1 MKKILLT
8 ILCVAF
14 SVCAF
19 AKENK
24 PNEGQKNAYVA
35 ADAIF
40 KKGATL
46 AETVKA
52 TRPEYAKWREEQLKS
67 VSADVS
73 FGDWYASQ
81 AIRVWHKAGIK
92 IDPSRGNRFDLA
104 DVWQNKDLWEKMP
117 IVDGQPFDMMCRNP
131 NYYSNTLTVLRR
143 TVTAKK
149 DCRIYI
155 TFGSH
160 YPVTAYLNGKSV
172 YNTLTEEGKKLV
184 DDVTATAVGKQN
196 EVAIFPLDL
205 KKGENQLVFRLF
217 YQEAKAE
224 KSIYFSPY
232 ADPSI
237 ELARKL
243 KKNFESATA
252 LWKWKLSISSQ
263 TLPALFSAKDNS
275 EFMAEALKNVV
286 ESSMFSAAKF
296 EKEVEALKGKTDEA
310 SFIARVKTFEDAYLT
325 RKVERTLGYDVKNV
339 RAAMEDIAKSYPE
352 YDKSL
357 FDELKK
363 WESKWNSLREGVAKN
378 DAKSLEEA
386 KEFSAFAKK
395 ALLANP
401 LLKQYPSWVFVR
413 RDLNTRAAGLPA
425 NWQGNTSLTMRTWSD
440 LKNVGY
446 QQVHN
451 HKFKDELW
459 GFDIASNNSQKRIF
473 KPVKNTAIAD
483 LDISYDGNR
492 VLYSTIDDKAQW
504 HLDEYDVKTGKVKQ
518 VSPRLYADIDN
529 YDGCYLPDGKIIYCS
544 SATFV
549 GVPCV
554 AGQDY
559 VPNLFVMNPNAGSL
573 EDIDNSIR
581 QLTYEQ
587 DADWMPTVMENGRV
601 MYTRWE
607 YTDNSHYFARILM
620 HMNPDGTAQSSFY
633 GTTSFWPNSLFYC
646 RQVPNDPNKFVGI
659 VSGHHGIARTGELH
673 LFDISKGKIEEQGR
687 VHKFPSYKREY
698 QAKIMDR
705 LVDGKWPQLIHP
717 YPLSEK
723 YIVCA
728 GKESLPDK
736 FVVYGGK
743 FVIYLVDAFDNM
755 VPLVELKDA
764 HAMEPMP
771 LQARKKPQEI
781 MDKTNPD
788 LDYGWVFLNDIYQ
801 GGGLKDVPRGSVKK
815 LRVIEYFYGYRNI
828 GNHHV
833 IAEEGSWDIK
843 RIHGTVDVEPD
854 GSAFFKVPANR
865 PIAIQPLD
873 ENGNAL
879 QLMRSWFVV
888 MPGETQ
894 SCVGCHESQGMTPTS
909 KPAMAARKRP
919 QEIKKFVADVRGYSY
934 VRDVQPVLDKY
945 CVGCHDGSKPNRP
958 YFKRGGE
965 VYKTYPKANGFSQ
978 SYFDL
983 MRYVRRSGPESN
995 QHMLSPLEFHSST
1008 SELMQLLNKGHQ
1020 GVKLDK
1026 QSMDILRTWID
1037 LNVPFH
1043 GVWTEVYNCIP
1054 WDDHKRRMWALKKY
1068 ANRTDD
1074 QNAITYDGGIQEFVA
1089 PDKAKTHTDKQAPKA
1104 DGFPFDSATA
1114 EKKRDN
1120 LKLPKEI
1127 VVDMAD
1133 GISMRFTL
1141 IPAGQF
1147 AMGSNSN
1154 FYDEGP
1160 VTLTKIEKPFY
1171 MAQFE
1176 TTNKQYNAFDSKHD
1190 SGHLDRHWKDHV
1202 NPGYPANRPEQSV
1215 IRVSWNDAQKFCQW
1229 MSEKF
1234 GVKFSLPTEAQWEWA
1249 ARAGSD
1255 KDFWFGDVN
1264 ANYGMFDN
1272 LADYNIVKLAVDG
1285 IDPQPIVNPSPY
1297 LAYVPNDKNID
1308 DGELLMTEVGKYK
1321 PNPFGL
1327 YDINGN
1333 VAEWTAD
1340 SYTESLGGAKVGE
1353 SKAVRGGSWRDR
1365 AKWARVTVRRN
1376 YEPWQK
1382 VYNVGFRVIIE
1393 DAEKAAKLFKEA
1405 SKLPAPKERPTV
1417 PRADTI

>member
-1 MKKILLT
+1 MKREILT
-8 ILCVAF
+8 ILC
-14 SVCAF
+14 
-19 AKENK
+19 
-24 PNEGQKNAYVA
+24 
-35 ADAIF
+35 AIF
-40 KKGATL
+40 SLCSFANDSANVSEIANKLYKKGATL
-46 AETVKA
+46 ADTVKA
-52 TRPEYAKWREEQLKS
+52 TRPEYIKWREEQMNLLKNDITFS
-67 VSADVS
+67 
-73 FGDWYASQ
+73 DWICSRSIQ
-81 AIRVWHKAGIK
+81 VWREEAKK
-92 IDPSRGNRFDLA
+92 VDPAVGNRFDIN
-104 DVWQNKDLWEKMP
+104 DVWQNENFWEKMS
-117 IVDGQPFDMMCRNP
+117 IVDGQPFDMMINNP
-131 NYYSNTLTVLRR
+131 NFYSNTINILRR
-143 TVTAKK
+143 TINAKK
-149 DCRIYI
+149 DCKINV
-155 TFGSH
+155 TLGSLF
-160 YPVTAYLNGKSV
+160 PVTVYLNGKVV
-172 YNTLTEEGKKLV
+172 YNTLDEKSKKLIS
-184 DDVTATAVGKQN
+184 DGTLTALGNKNDVVL
-196 EVAIFPLDL
+196 IPLNL
-205 KKGENQLVFRLF
+205 KKGDNELVLRFF
-217 YQEAKAE
+217 FKDAKAE
-224 KSIYFSPY
+224 KSIYFSSL

-237 ELARKL
+237 EMAKKL
-243 KKNFESATA
+243 LSDFDSAKA
-252 LWKWKLSISSQ
+252 LQKWKISQSAQ

-275 EFMAEALKNVV
+275 EFMAEPLENIV
-286 ESSMFSAAKF
+286 ETSMFSAAKF
-296 EKEVEALKGKTDEA
+296 EKEVESLKGKTDEA
-310 SFIARVKTFEDAYLT
+310 SFIARIKVFEDAYLT
-325 RKVERTLGYDVKNV
+325 RNVERTLGYDIKNV
-339 RAAMEDIAKSYPE
+339 RAAMEDISKSYPE

-357 FDELKK
+357 FKELKK
-363 WESKWNSLREGVAKN
+363 WESKWDTLKAGIAKGDAVAL
-378 DAKSLEEA
+378 AEA
-386 KEFSAFAKK
+386 KQFSAFAKK

-401 LLKQYPSWVFVR
+401 LLKQYPKWVFVR
-413 RDLNTRAAGLPA
+413 RDSSTRMVGLPA
-425 NWQGNTSLTMRTWSD
+425 NWQGNTSLTLRTWSD
-440 LKNVGY
+440 KKNKGY
-446 QQVHN
+446 QRVID

-459 GFDIASNNSQKRIF
+459 GFDITSADSQKQIF
-473 KPVKNTAIAD
+473 KPAKDTAIAD
-483 LDISYDGNR
+483 LDISYDGEN
-492 VLYSTIDDKAQW
+492 VLYSTIDEKSQW
-504 HLDEYDVKTGKVKQ
+504 HLDELNVKTGKVKQ
-518 VSPRLYADIDN
+518 VSPRLFEDIDN

-554 AGQDY
+554 EGVDY
-559 VPNLFVMNPNAGSL
+559 VPNLFLMNPNAGSP
-573 EDIDNSIR
+573 EEVDKTTR

-646 RQVPNDPNKFVGI
+646 RQIPNDPNKFVGI

-673 LFDISKGKIEEQGR
+673 LFDISKGKIEEKGR
-687 VHKFPSYKREY
+687 VHKFPSYGREY
-698 QAKIMDR
+698 KAVVKDR

-723 YIVCA
+723 YVVCA
-728 GKESLPDK
+728 GRENPRTQ
-736 FVVYGGK
+736 FNVYGGK

-755 VPLVELKDA
+755 VPLVELDNA

-771 LQARKKPQEI
+771 LQSRKKPQEI
-781 MDKTNPD
+781 MDKTNPEI
-788 LDYGWVFLNDIYQ
+788 DYGYVFLNDIYQ
-801 GGGLKDVPRGSVKK
+801 GEGLKDVPRGTVKK
-815 LRVIEYFYGYRNI
+815 LRVIEYFYGYRNT

-843 RIHGTVDVEPD
+843 RIHGTVDVEED
-854 GSAFFKVPANR
+854 GSAFFKIPANR
-865 PIAIQPLD
+865 PVAIQPLD
-873 ENGNAL
+873 KDGNAL
-879 QLMRSWFVV
+879 QLMRSWFTV

-909 KPAMAARKRP
+909 KPALAARKRP

-945 CVGCHDGSKPNRP
+945 CVGCHDGSKPERP
-958 YFKRGGE
+958 NFKRGKE
-965 VYKTYPKANGFSQ
+965 IFRTVEKAHGFNQ
-978 SYFDL
+978 SYLDL

-1043 GVWTEVYNCIP
+1043 GVWTEVYDQIP

-1089 PDKAKTHTDKQAPKA
+1089 PKTVASHADKNVPKA

-1114 EKKRDN
+1114 EKKHDDS
-1120 LKLPKEI
+1120 KLPKEI
-1127 VVDMAD
+1127 VVDM
-1133 GISMRFTL
+1133 GNNVSMRFTL

-1147 AMGSNSN
+1147 VMGSNSS

-1160 VTLTKIEKPFY
+1160 AKLEKIEKPFY

-1176 TTNKQYNAFDSKHD
+1176 TTNKQYNVFDSKHD

-1202 NPGYPANRPEQSV
+1202 NLGYPANRPDQSV
-1215 IRVSWNDAQKFCQW
+1215 IRVSWNDAQKFCEW

-1249 ARAGSD
+1249 ARGGSD
-1255 KDFWFGDVN
+1255 KDFWFGNVGT
-1264 ANYGMFDN
+1264 NYGMLEN
-1272 LADYNIVKLAVDG
+1272 LADYSTIKFAVNG
-1285 IDPQPIVNPSPY
+1285 IDPQPVINPSPHI
-1297 LAYVPNDKNID
+1297 AYIPNDKEID
-1308 DGELLMTEVGKYK
+1308 DGNLIMTEVGQYK

-1333 VAEWTAD
+1333 VSEWTSD
-1340 SYTESLGGAKVGE
+1340 NYTETLGGAKVGE
-1353 SKAVRGGSWRDR
+1353 GKTVRGGSWRDR
-1365 AKWARVTVRRN
+1365 AKWARVTIRRN

-1405 SKLPAPKERPTV
+1405 QKLPMPKERSTT
-1417 PRADTI
+1417 PRANTI